1 MADFFIE
8 GGGNPWILWKVENKR
23 LFWMGKE
30 GGVWHDE
37 FAQHPN
43 SYAQVFD
50 WMDNNDRAK
59 VTEDRARQIAKAWG
73 GSL

>member
-8 GGGNPWILWKVENKR
+8 GGAAPWILWKVEGNR
-23 LFWMGKE
+23 VFWMGKE

-43 SYAQVFD
+43 AYAQVFD
-50 WMDNNDRAK
+50 WMDNNDRVQISEADASQLAK
-59 VTEDRARQIAKAWG
+59 RWN